1 MQPPLSSDAKSVPI
15 GLFVVAKCV
24 TKLLDQAIEK
34 VRELPESDQDDA
46 AEMLLWAIETR
57 NAPIPLDDAT
67 AAAIDEG
74 LAQARRGEFASDAE
88 IAALWKRHAL

>member
-1 MQPPLSSDAKSVPI
+1 M
-15 GLFVVAKCV
+15 

-34 VRELPESDQDDA
+34 VRELPEADQDDA

-57 NAPIPLDDAT
+57 GVPIPLDDET
-67 AAAIDEG
+67 AAAIEEG

-88 IAALWKRHAL
+88 IAALWKRHGL

>member
-1 MQPPLSSDAKSVPI
+1 M
-15 GLFVVAKCV
+15 

-34 VRELPESDQDDA
+34 VRKLPDADQDEA

-57 NAPIPLDDAT
+57 NAPIPLDEET

-74 LAQARRGEFASDAE
+74 LAQARRGEFASDAA
-88 IAALWKRHAL
+88 IDALWKRNGL

>member
-1 MQPPLSSDAKSVPI
+1 M
-15 GLFVVAKCV
+15 
-24 TKLLDQAIEK
+24 TKLLDLAIEK
-34 VRELPESDQDDA
+34 VRKLPDADQDDA

-57 NAPIPLDDAT
+57 ASPVPLDDEA

-88 IAALWKRHAL
+88 IAALWKRHGL

>member
-1 MQPPLSSDAKSVPI
+1 M
-15 GLFVVAKCV
+15 

-34 VRELPESDQDDA
+34 VRKLPEADQDET
-46 AEMLLWAIETR
+46 AEMLLWAIEMR
-57 NAPIPLDDAT
+57 GGPIPLDDET

-88 IAALWKRHAL
+88 IAALWKRHGL